1 MSMRKHIAFASMCIG
16 LFIAQLD
23 IQIVS
28 SSLNEIGG
36 GLSAGKDEMARLQTS
51 YLIAEIIVIPLS
63 GWLSRVFSTRWLF
76 TLSAGIFT
84 LMSIACGLAWNIQI
98 MIFSCFT
105 GVAGASMIPLVFT
118 TAFIYYQGKELGL
131 AAAVVSAL
139 ASLSPTLGPTLG
151 AGSLITSTGDGYFIS
166 IYYRAYI

>member
-1 MSMRKHIAFASMCIG
+1 MMSMRKHIAFASMCMG

-36 GLSAGKDEMARLQTS
+36 GLSAGKDEMAWLQTS

-84 LMSIACGLAWNIQI
+84 LMSIACGI
-98 MIFSCFT
+98 
-105 GVAGASMIPLVFT
+105 
-118 TAFIYYQGKELGL
+118 
-131 AAAVVSAL
+131 
-139 ASLSPTLGPTLG
+139 
-151 AGSLITSTGDGYFIS
+151 
-166 IYYRAYI
+166 

>member
-1 MSMRKHIAFASMCIG
+1 MRKHIAFASMCIG

-36 GLSAGKDEMARLQTS
+36 GLSAGKDEMADQTS

-63 GWLSRVFSTRWLF
+63 GWLSRVFSTCWLF

-98 MIFSCFT
+98 MIFF
-105 GVAGASMIPLVFT
+105 VL
-118 TAFIYYQGKELGL
+118 YRELL
-131 AAAVVSAL
+131 AH
-139 ASLSPTLGPTLG
+139 P
-151 AGSLITSTGDGYFIS
+151 
-166 IYYRAYI
+166 

>member
-36 GLSAGKDEMARLQTS
+36 GLSAGKDEMAWLQTS

-63 GWLSRVFSTRWLF
+63 GWLSRVFSTCWLF

-98 MIFSCFT
+98 MIFFSCFT
-105 GVAGASMIPLVFT
+105 GSCWRIHDPFS
-118 TAFIYYQGKELGL
+118 FH
-131 AAAVVSAL
+131 
-139 ASLSPTLGPTLG
+139 
-151 AGSLITSTGDGYFIS
+151 DGVYLLPG
-166 IYYRAYI
+166 

>member
-36 GLSAGKDEMARLQTS
+36 GLSAGKDEMAWLQTS

-63 GWLSRVFSTRWLF
+63 FDNIVLILQIGEVFRQFFL
-76 TLSAGIFT
+76 
-84 LMSIACGLAWNIQI
+84 
-98 MIFSCFT
+98 
-105 GVAGASMIPLVFT
+105 
-118 TAFIYYQGKELGL
+118 
-131 AAAVVSAL
+131 
-139 ASLSPTLGPTLG
+139 
-151 AGSLITSTGDGYFIS
+151 
-166 IYYRAYI
+166 

>member
-1 MSMRKHIAFASMCIG
+1 MEYSDHDFFFRA
-16 LFIAQLD
+16 
-23 IQIVS
+23 
-28 SSLNEIGG
+28 
-36 GLSAGKDEMARLQTS
+36 LQ
-51 YLIAEIIVIPLS
+51 
-63 GWLSRVFSTRWLF
+63 
-76 TLSAGIFT
+76 
-84 LMSIACGLAWNIQI
+84 
-98 MIFSCFT
+98 